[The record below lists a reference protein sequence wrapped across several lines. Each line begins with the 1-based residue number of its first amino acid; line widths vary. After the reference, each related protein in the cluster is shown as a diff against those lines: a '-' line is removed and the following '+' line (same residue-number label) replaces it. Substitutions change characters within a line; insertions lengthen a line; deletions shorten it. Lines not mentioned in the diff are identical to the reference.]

1 MTLIY
6 IFYSGDSCPKQ
17 TIQVENS
24 LSTYEPHGC
33 VVVFSIV
40 EKSSFRVAEEIVNYL
55 WQENYT
61 KDKAVIL
68 VGNKA
73 DLARSRAISSQG
85 DTKNLT
91 FLLSASIFRYLFICF
106 QMENP

>member
-1 MTLIY
+1 M
-6 IFYSGDSCPKQ
+6 
-17 TIQVENS
+17 
-24 LSTYEPHGC
+24 
-33 VVVFSIV
+33 VFSIV

>member
-1 MTLIY
+1 M
-6 IFYSGDSCPKQ
+6 
-17 TIQVENS
+17 
-24 LSTYEPHGC
+24 
-33 VVVFSIV
+33 VFSIV

-91 FLLSASIFRYLFICF
+91 FLL
-106 QMENP
+106 